1 MEILAVRDLTFTYP
15 ACSSAAVKNVSF
27 ELQRGEMA
35 VLCGATGSGKSTLLR
50 LLKREL
56 APLGEKSGTI
66 MFSGKDISQL
76 DNKTS
81 ASAVGFVMQR
91 PEQQIVTDKVWHELA
106 FGLENLGTP
115 PDEIS
120 RRIAEMASYFGIGS
134 WYDKDVAE
142 LSGGQKQLLN
152 LASVLVMQPELLIL
166 DEPTAQLDPIAAA
179 DFIATLKRLCCDFAI
194 TIIVAE
200 HRLEDVVPICD
211 KLLVMENG
219 ELIAAN
225 GPRKVIDQL
234 SSRRDILCG
243 MPAASRLH
251 AKLSGSES
259 CPLTVREGR
268 YYIENSFGNTTRGLP
283 QAACTHSV
291 AAALEFS
298 EVYFRYERSGRDIL
312 DGLSFKVYEGE
323 IFCILGGN
331 GSGKT
336 TALSAAAA
344 LLKAYSGSIKV
355 FGKKLKDYKNRS
367 LYRECLAML
376 PQDVQTVFLRN
387 TVREELE
394 ECGAVLSEL
403 PYDISDL
410 LEKHPYDL
418 SGGQQQLVALAK
430 VLAAKPKLLL
440 LDEPT
445 KGLDA
450 AAKLGIIS
458 VIRSLKERGVTV
470 AIVTHDV
477 EFAAVCADRCAM
489 FFGGRIVSS
498 GEPNDFFSRNN
509 FYTTAVSRM
518 TRGYYDNTVTLED
531 AVELCRINGRK
542 EKPCS

>member
-15 ACSSAAVKNVSF
+15 DCNSPSVKNVSF

-50 LLKREL
+50 LLKREI
-56 APLGEKSGTI
+56 APLGKKSGAI
-66 MFSGKDISQL
+66 MFNGKETAML
-76 DNKTS
+76 DSMTS
-81 ASAVGFVMQR
+81 ASAIGFVMQR

-106 FGLENLGTP
+106 FGLENMGTS

-134 WYDKDVAE
+134 WYDKDIAE

-152 LASVLVMQPELLIL
+152 LAAVLVMQPELLIL

-179 DFIATLKRLCCDFAI
+179 DFIATLKRLCWDFSI
-194 TIIVAE
+194 TIIIAE
-200 HRLEDVVPICD
+200 HRLEDVVPVCD
-211 KLLVMENG
+211 KLIVMENG
-219 ELIAAN
+219 KIIAAN
-225 GPRKVIDQL
+225 EPRKVIDQL
-234 SSRRDILCG
+234 SHRRDILCG

-251 AKLSGSES
+251 AKISGRGS

-268 YYIENSFGNTTRGLP
+268 SYIEKSFCNTTRGLP
-283 QAACTHSV
+283 QAVKQLSS

-344 LLKAYSGSIKV
+344 LLKVYSGSIKV

-367 LYRECLAML
+367 LYRECLSML

-394 ECGAVLSEL
+394 ECGAVVSEL
-403 PYDISDL
+403 PYDVSDL
-410 LEKHPYDL
+410 LDKHPYDL

-430 VLAAKPKLLL
+430 VLASKPKLLL

-450 AAKLGIIS
+450 SAKLGIIS

-489 FFGGRIVSS
+489 FFGGKIVST
-498 GEPNDFFSRNN
+498 GTPNEFFSRNN

-518 TRGYYDNTVTLED
+518 TRGYFDNAVTLED

-542 EKPCS
+542 EK